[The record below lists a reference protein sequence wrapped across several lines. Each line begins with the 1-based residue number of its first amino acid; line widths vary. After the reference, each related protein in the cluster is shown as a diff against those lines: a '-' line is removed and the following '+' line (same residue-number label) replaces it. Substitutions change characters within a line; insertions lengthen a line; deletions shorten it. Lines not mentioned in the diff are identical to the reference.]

1 MDILMQEETT
11 EIVRAPLQPIQL
23 REAHNQYM
31 EFVKAQNSEQMLSIK
46 EFVTATNYN
55 IDPLI
60 IDEQW
65 NMMNTRSP
73 NELIVLTPLR
83 LKFARIP
90 NLVKKL
96 EQLFPL
102 TSGEKKDYW
111 GDGVNVSISLAEPDG
126 TKKGRGGHNS
136 KVIKVTKGAYKE
148 LLMKTQT
155 DAARQVRKYYICL

>member
-1 MDILMQEETT
+1 MDTLMQKETT

-23 REAHNQYM
+23 REAQNQYM

-73 NELIVLTPLR
+73 NELIVLTPPMLER

-96 EQLFPL
+96 EQLFPI

-111 GDGVNVSISLAEPDG
+111 GDGVNVSISLSEPDG
-126 TKKGRGGHNS
+126 TKKVVVGIIQKS
-136 KVIKVTKGAYKE
+136 SE
-148 LLMKTQT
+148 
-155 DAARQVRKYYICL
+155 